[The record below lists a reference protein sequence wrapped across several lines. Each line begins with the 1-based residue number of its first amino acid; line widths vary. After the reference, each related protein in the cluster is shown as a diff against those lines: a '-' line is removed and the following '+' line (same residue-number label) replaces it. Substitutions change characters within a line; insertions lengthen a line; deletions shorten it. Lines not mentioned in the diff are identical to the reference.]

1 MQQVIINSGRKSVS
15 ITANDEH
22 GPFTSYLFV
31 NCTSPEASGLGDITL
46 VSAKHKSLAGARKWA
61 TKTLEGR

>member
-1 MQQVIINSGRKSVS
+1 MQQVIVNKGRHSVS

-31 NCTSPEASGLGDITL
+31 NCTGPNASGLGDITM

-61 TKTLEGR
+61 DKTLASR